1 MPTNTTVAAFAHV
14 SNMEKLEHLPN
25 SSVNELRLWADA
37 NKLPLNE
44 EKKTCSVGRTYIES
58 VTSLYIFF
66 FFQEINDSLKNLLFY
81 PFQFTD
87 R

>member
-1 MPTNTTVAAFAHV
+1 MNSQLDLYADDTTVAAFAHV

-58 VTSLYIFF
+58 VTSLYFF
-66 FFQEINDSLKNLLFY
+66 FLSRNK
-81 PFQFTD
+81 
-87 R
+87 